1 METLEIISKLKSG
14 IEIIK
19 KSDTG
24 DRGCQGNIGR
34 QETA

>member
-19 KSDTG
+19 KSDNFRKLQVQVG
-24 DRGCQGNIGR
+24 HLHSRN
-34 QETA
+34 

>member
-19 KSDTG
+19 KSDNFELLEAL
-24 DRGCQGNIGR
+24 DS
-34 QETA
+34 E